1 MHDVTAALRASEQI
15 PGWLMP
21 EEAQRLYNLGFTAEA
36 DVLEIGTY
44 HGKSTYLI
52 ARGLRDGSR
61 PSRLITVD
69 IHIGADGVIL
79 TPDPP
84 AFLGQTLRTH
94 QLDDLVVQVIGWSQ
108 IAVATLD
115 FNTIGAV
122 FIDGGHEFDC
132 VRRDI
137 ESVRPRLARD
147 TLLLFHDYHPSFP
160 GVQRAVDDLV
170 RRDPGFS
177 FVELVHSLFICRMR
191 PLRRQPTDLESELLR
206 QLSEVSA
213 ERAQWQALAQALQAS
228 TSWRITEPLR
238 RLMDWLRNR
247 GG

>member
-1 MHDVTAALRASEQI
+1 
-15 PGWLMP
+15 
-21 EEAQRLYNLGFTAEA
+21 
-36 DVLEIGTY
+36 IGTY

-61 PSRLITVD
+61 LSRLITVD

-94 QLDDLVVQVIGWSQ
+94 QLDDLVVQVIGWAQ
-108 IAVATLD
+108 IAVAKLD
-115 FNTIGAV
+115 FHHIRAR
-122 FIDGGHEFDC
+122 FIDGGHEFDT

-137 ESVRPRLARD
+137 ESVRPRLARE
-147 TLLLFHDYHPSFP
+147 TLLLFHDYNPSFP
-160 GVQRAVDDLV
+160 GVQRAVDELV
-170 RRDPGFS
+170 RSDPGFS
-177 FVELVHSLFICRMR
+177 FVELVHSLFVCRMR
-191 PLRRQPTDLESELLR
+191 PLRGQSSDLESDLLR

-213 ERAQWQALAQALQAS
+213 ERAHWQALAQALQAS
-228 TSWRITEPLR
+228 TSWRLTEPLR
-238 RLMDWLRNR
+238 RIMDWLRNR